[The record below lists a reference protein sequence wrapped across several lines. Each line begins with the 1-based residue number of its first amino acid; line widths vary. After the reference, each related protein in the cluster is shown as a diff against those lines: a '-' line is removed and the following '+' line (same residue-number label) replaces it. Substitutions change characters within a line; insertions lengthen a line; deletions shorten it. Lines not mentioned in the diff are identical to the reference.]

1 MPSQACCATRANP
14 TPAPIKVPMARSA
27 AFLPMLP
34 WCCKPPIT
42 TSMVTDAH
50 SPWGRLMPVV
60 SRIVASNPNATR
72 TEWIRRA

>member
-1 MPSQACCATRANP
+1 
-14 TPAPIKVPMARSA
+14 MARSA

-60 SRIVASNPNATR
+60 SRIVANNPKATR
-72 TEWIRRA
+72 TEWISRA